1 MSKASRLARPP
12 SAGAGSKLPS
22 PRKECPVGAAAGSGR
37 ARVQTVGEKLMR
49 AGNDGGLARQKSL
62 VPAAPVPGDK
72 AQTGSQSETPS
83 PSQGDNQSR
92 NMEALPPKSRISP
105 PKASA
110 HQHGSVQKQTKSNLK
125 VTSPEDAEHVS
136 RRQASPNGT
145 PPSRGDPKASRTVPR
160 RHTVGGARSSREI
173 LAMQPSDM
181 DKKREAFLEH
191 LKQKYPHHA
200 SAIMGHQE
208 RLREQS
214 RSPKHGPSPQP
225 SVVDQLD
232 HLSLASLE
240 SLDTMSEADAPTAFT
255 RGSRVRAS
263 LPVVRS
269 TNQTKDRSLGVLYL
283 QYGEETKQIRM
294 PNEITSADTVRA
306 LFVSAFPQQLTM
318 KMLESPSVAVYVKD
332 DMRNVYYE
340 LSDVRNITDH
350 SCLKV
355 YHKDPAQAFSHGPRP
370 TNGDAR
376 MNREMMYASR
386 DGQHPLRQPP
396 MGPPP
401 HHPMQGSLSPPTPH
415 SMPPSPSRIPFGPR
429 QGSIPSSAT
438 IPRDRLSNA
447 NPPARSIS
455 PCPSAILERRDVK
468 PDEDMG
474 GKSHTLTRGNEGL
487 YADPYLLQEGRMSLA
502 SSHGAHPAPGLDGP
516 DHGLGGYHRASI
528 RSTGSYSGPSPTDSM
543 DHPSLYRQKSRN
555 SQLPTLGSKT
565 PPPSPHRMTEVRMID
580 IHGGPPHS
588 GPPHGGPPHGGPPHG
603 GPPHGGPPHG
613 GPLHGGP
620 PHGGSPHGGSPHG
633 GPPHGGPP
641 HGGPP
646 HGGPPHGG
654 SPHGGPPHGGPPH
667 GGPPHGGP
675 PHGGPPH
682 GGPPHGGPPHGGPP
696 HGGPPHGGPPHGGPP
711 HGVPLER
718 CSPVRQS
725 FRKEEVA
732 GAKTRNN
739 LASPVVS
746 DLQGPLQGPN
756 PAANDPQTR
765 ERMKAMEQQIA
776 SLTGLVQHALLKGPN
791 TSGTKEPLSERPSKT
806 SSPAHSV
813 NSAGGSPV
821 LAPKSSAG
829 PSERASAPLQVNLLQ
844 FRKSVS
850 DLRLQLQQMRQL
862 QLQNQEALRVQLKRA
877 EQEISV
883 KLAEALRRMED
894 PVQRQR
900 ALVEEDRH
908 KYLGLEEQ
916 VLSQLG
922 ELEQYVDSLKK
933 DSVGPHR
940 AVTLKDVE
948 EGAVTLRKV
957 GESLA
962 GLKGEFPAL
971 QTRMRAVLRVEV
983 EAVKFLKEEPHKL
996 DSMLKR
1002 VKGLTE
1008 TLSGLRRC
1016 ATEGLQKGSDVS
1028 ASASLKAAPVD
1039 GGPAAA
1045 VAESP
1050 VDAPPASA
1058 QPGSA
1063 ALPEPQSSS
1072 IRSEVMPP
1080 SPVVIH
1086 HVQSSPVHMQ
1096 QSQQSAAL
1104 MAQPSPPLTPS
1115 PTHVPSPNPGQ
1126 SQSQSQSQ
1134 GRDSP
1139 KGASSDPPSP
1149 ARHKK
1154 AHANGVNNGNG
1165 SANQDLIIEELQSSQ
1180 GKSKNRAMSIEAAE
1194 KEWEERRQNMGHYD
1208 GKEFEK
1214 ILQEAQ
1220 ANMMKG
1226 IPSLDMDENPAA
1238 PPGATGDQT
1247 DTHNPVESPSEPD
1260 ASSEKPAKPGPEKPP
1275 KPVLEKP
1282 AKPTLERPSKA
1293 GAERPSTTK
1302 PASTDK
1308 VTKLGSEKAS
1318 KSPPPPPPRKTY
1330 SSSSSGMTTTRSGEV
1345 VYTSR
1350 KESVSAQEG
1359 EEEATPPAP
1368 QPKPAKVPPEVKP
1381 KSASPPPIT
1390 ASVIQD
1396 EEDEGDKIMAE
1407 LQVFQK
1413 CTVKDVGVKNLVE
1426 PTTRIEPQIREL
1438 RPGALL
1444 PLKEKKQS
1452 SEPSR
1457 EDKDPDTDEN
1467 GNTTVRQSPGVIYYV
1482 TGQISKELPPPSG
1495 TEDTNERREPTLP
1508 PSQVSNVNAND
1519 NSPSQQQRPLSKPPV
1534 SPPPVSPPPVSP
1546 PPISPKPVGLN
1557 SFKLPKKQVKRS
1569 VSLKTS
1575 TEVEKGNILNQIN
1588 SEKKLKASVIQ
1599 EHISSSKSIIP
1610 EPVATTTISAL
1621 RGEPKSGAIFPEKA
1635 HNESSN
1641 QPGDTCEGGDEEASL
1656 SPDLPGEEAP
1666 PPPDNIA
1673 FMITNTKVQALSS
1686 GEYQELVNA
1695 KKGSVQT
1702 VTVGEAGTRSNAT
1715 GDSATDPSSP
1725 QDNGFNKKPVIII
1738 FDEPM
1743 DIRSAYKRLS
1753 TIFECEEE
1761 LERMLAEERID
1772 EESEESDTERSGG
1785 LQVKVGGLEGGD
1797 DTATKVCGGLS
1808 SSQAAS
1814 DRSSL
1819 SSSSS
1824 SSISEVTEGGVNTA
1838 STAGTK
1844 QDGKKKFKFKFPKK
1858 QLAALSQAIRTG
1870 TKSGKKTLQVV
1881 VYEDEEESDGTIR
1894 QHKEAKRFEI
1904 RSKASADNPK
1914 APGSAQVKRDNSE
1927 SICRTDEIRKSTYK
1941 TLDSLEQTIKQLETT
1956 ISEMGPCSAEEP
1968 VCTEE
1973 PKFGN
1978 RSSSEGVG
1986 LKRSSSLPTSKGPKV
2001 PLPSKSSL
2009 RKKTKPQL
2017 LPRPVLIPTT
2027 TTTSATALSAPSTVQ
2042 QNASVA
2048 SPTSRMPVPLSAK
2061 SRQSS
2066 GTTDKAGKQ
2075 QKLQDAQRQFRQ
2087 ANGSAKR
2094 VGGDHKAT
2102 SPTVPASKIP
2112 AFYPSSTKGSSQSAP
2127 NSDATNPINPSSSSS
2142 SSSST
2147 PTPTPTTT
2155 KSSLSSPHPPR
2166 SGSVSSSHIPSLS
2179 NGSLKPP
2186 APSQHTGKTLSF
2198 SSQTQ
2203 NGRAHSSSSSSSSS
2217 FSSSSSSS
2225 SSPSPLSPTPLGPGG
2240 KSIRTIHTP
2249 SFTSYRPH
2257 NGGGGGKSCIPTATA
2272 SKDTA

>member
-22 PRKECPVGAAAGSGR
+22 PRKECPGTATAAGR
-37 ARVQTVGEKLMR
+37 ARVLSVGEKLMR
-49 AGNDGGLARQKSL
+49 AGSDGILNRQKSL
-62 VPAAPVPGDK
+62 TAAVPQDRA
-72 AQTGSQSETPS
+72 QSETQTETQA
-83 PSQGDNQSR
+83 PSQSPGEKGQ
-92 NMEALPPKSRISP
+92 NMEMVPPKSRISP
-105 PKASA
+105 PKAST
-110 HQHGSVQKQTKSNLK
+110 QQQGSVHKQNKSNLK

-136 RRQASPNGT
+136 RRQASPNGK
-145 PPSRGDPKASRTVPR
+145 PPSRGEAKGSRTVPR
-160 RHTVGGARSSREI
+160 RHTLGGARSSREI

-225 SVVDQLD
+225 SVGDHVD

-240 SLDTMSEADAPTAFT
+240 SLDAMSEADAPTPFT

-283 QYGEETKQIRM
+283 QYGDETKQIRM
-294 PNEITSADTVRA
+294 PNEITSIDTVRA

-332 DMRNVYYE
+332 DMRNMYYE
-340 LSDVRNITDH
+340 LTDVRNITDH

-355 YHKDPAQAFSHGPRP
+355 YHKDPAQAFNHGPRP
-370 TNGDAR
+370 ANGDAR
-376 MNREMMYASR
+376 MHG

-396 MGPPP
+396 MGPPT
-401 HHPMQGSLSPPTPH
+401 HHPMQGALPPSPH

-429 QGSIPSSAT
+429 QGSIPGSAT

-474 GKSHTLTRGNEGL
+474 GKSHSLARGNEGL
-487 YADPYLLQEGRMSLA
+487 YADPYLLQEGRMSMA
-502 SSHGAHPAPGLDGP
+502 TAHGPHPNPGLDGP
-516 DHGLGGYHRASI
+516 DHGMGGFHRASI
-528 RSTGSYSGPSPTDSM
+528 RSTGSYSGPSPTDTM

-565 PPPSPHRMTEVRMID
+565 PPPSPHRMAEVRMID
-580 IHGGPPHS
+580 IHGGPPH
-588 GPPHGGPPHGGPPHG
+588 GV
-603 GPPHGGPPHG
+603 
-613 GPLHGGP
+613 
-620 PHGGSPHGGSPHG
+620 
-633 GPPHGGPP
+633 
-641 HGGPP
+641 
-646 HGGPPHGG
+646 
-654 SPHGGPPHGGPPH
+654 
-667 GGPPHGGP
+667 
-675 PHGGPPH
+675 
-682 GGPPHGGPPHGGPP
+682 
-696 HGGPPHGGPPHGGPP
+696 PP
-711 HGVPLER
+711 HGVPMER
-718 CSPVRQS
+718 GSPVRQS
-725 FRKEEVA
+725 FRKEEVT
-732 GAKTRNN
+732 GTKPRNN
-739 LASPVVS
+739 MGSPVVS
-746 DLQGPLQGPN
+746 DLQGHLQGPI
-756 PAANDPQTR
+756 PPANDHQTR

-791 TSGTKEPLSERPSKT
+791 TSGTKEPLSERPPKT
-806 SSPAHSV
+806 SSPAHSAH
-813 NSAGGSPV
+813 SSGGSPV
-821 LAPKSSAG
+821 LAPKSSAA
-829 PSERASAPLQVNLLQ
+829 PSDKGSVPLKVNLLQ
-844 FRKSVS
+844 FRKNVS
-850 DLRLQLQQMRQL
+850 DLRMQLHQMRQL

-883 KLAEALRRMED
+883 KLAEAMRRLED

-900 ALVEEDRH
+900 TLVEEDRH
-908 KYLGLEEQ
+908 KYLGLEER
-916 VLSQLG
+916 VLTQLG
-922 ELEQYVDSLKK
+922 ELEQYVSSLQK
-933 DSVGPHR
+933 DSAATHR
-940 AVTLKDVE
+940 VVTLKDVE
-948 EGAVTLRKV
+948 EGAMTLRKV

-1002 VKGLTE
+1002 VKSLTD
-1008 TLSGLRRC
+1008 TLSSLRRH
-1016 ATEGLQKGSDVS
+1016 ATEGSQRGSDPS
-1028 ASASLKAAPVD
+1028 ANIPVD
-1039 GGPAAA
+1039 NSPSAAA
-1045 VAESP
+1045 LETPAE
-1050 VDAPPASA
+1050 APPVSVQPTSTSA
-1058 QPGSA
+1058 PLELQNSTIKSG
-1063 ALPEPQSSS
+1063 
-1072 IRSEVMPP
+1072 VMPS

-1104 MAQPSPPLTPS
+1104 TAQPSPPLTPN
-1115 PTHVPSPNPGQ
+1115 PAQVPCPNA
-1126 SQSQSQSQ
+1126 SKSQ
-1134 GRDSP
+1134 GRESP

-1154 AHANGVNNGNG
+1154 AHGNPVNNGN
-1165 SANQDLIIEELQSSQ
+1165 QDLVIEELQSSQ
-1180 GKSKNRAMSIEAAE
+1180 DKSKNRAMSIEAAE
-1194 KEWEERRQNMGHYD
+1194 KEWEERRQNMGHYN

-1226 IPSLDMDENPAA
+1226 IPSLEVEENPALPTA
-1238 PPGATGDQT
+1238 AGGEQADVL
-1247 DTHNPVESPSEPD
+1247 VETTSEEPQSEPD
-1260 ASSEKPAKPGPEKPP
+1260 SDKPAQKGPEKLSKPLMEKPAKP
-1275 KPVLEKP
+1275 
-1282 AKPTLERPSKA
+1282 ALERPSKA
-1293 GAERPSTTK
+1293 ATK
-1302 PASTDK
+1302 PAPTDSLIK
-1308 VTKLGSEKAS
+1308 QGSEKSS

-1330 SSSSSGMTTTRSGEV
+1330 PTSSSGMTTTRSGEV

-1359 EEEATPPAP
+1359 EEEVPPPTP
-1368 QPKPAKVPPEVKP
+1368 QPKPTKVPPETKP
-1381 KSASPPPIT
+1381 KPATPPPVT
-1390 ASVIQD
+1390 ASVAR
-1396 EEDEGDKIMAE
+1396 EEDDEGDKIMAE

-1426 PTTRIEPQIREL
+1426 PTSRIEPQIREL

-1444 PLKEKKQS
+1444 PLKEKKQN

-1457 EDKDPDTDEN
+1457 VDKDPDTDEN
-1467 GNTTVRQSPGVIYYV
+1467 GNTTVRQSQGVIFYV
-1482 TGQISKELPPPSG
+1482 TGQIPKDHPPPSG
-1495 TEDTNERREPTLP
+1495 MEETPEHQEPTQP
-1508 PSQVSNVNAND
+1508 PTQVSNVNVND
-1519 NSPSQQQRPLSKPPV
+1519 NSPSQEQQQEQPQ
-1534 SPPPVSPPPVSP
+1534 SPPPKSP

-1557 SFKLPKKQVKRS
+1557 GLKLPKKQVKRS
-1569 VSLKTS
+1569 ESLKTRA
-1575 TEVEKGNILNQIN
+1575 EMEKGKILNKIN
-1588 SEKKLKASVIQ
+1588 TEKKSKIIQ
-1599 EHISSSKSIIP
+1599 EHVPSNKNIIP
-1610 EPVATTTISAL
+1610 EPTETTTTSTVREVLKSSVAL
-1621 RGEPKSGAIFPEKA
+1621 SKNAPSEHSDPPKSNCEDDDDEGA
-1635 HNESSN
+1635 
-1641 QPGDTCEGGDEEASL
+1641 GL

-1673 FMITNTKVQALSS
+1673 FMVTNTKVQALSC

-1702 VTVGEAGTRSNAT
+1702 VTVGGAANRGNAT
-1715 GDSATDPSSP
+1715 ASATAP

-1761 LERMLAEERID
+1761 LDRMLAEERIE

-1785 LQVKVGGLEGGD
+1785 LQVKAEETGMIDGK
-1797 DTATKVCGGLS
+1797 KVS
-1808 SSQAAS
+1808 SSQGTADHA
-1814 DRSSL
+1814 SL

-1824 SSISEVTEGGVNTA
+1824 SSVSELTDSGINLESNGD
-1838 STAGTK
+1838 TK
-1844 QDGKKKFKFKFPKK
+1844 QDSKKKFKFKFPKK
-1858 QLAALSQAIRTG
+1858 QLAALTHAIRTG
-1870 TKSGKKTLQVV
+1870 SKSGKKTLQVV
-1881 VYEDEEESDGTIR
+1881 VYEDEEESDGTVR

-1904 RSKASADNPK
+1904 ARSKSLADNPK
-1914 APGSAQVKRDNSE
+1914 ATSSAVVKRQNTE
-1927 SICRTDEIRKSTYK
+1927 SLCRTDEIRKNTYK

-1956 ISEMGPCSAEEP
+1956 ISEMGPRSPEEP
-1968 VCTEE
+1968 VSMEE
-1973 PKFGN
+1973 PKPGN
-1978 RSSSEGVG
+1978 GRSPEGVG
-1986 LKRSSSLPTSKGPKV
+1986 LKRSSSLPTSRGSGPKV
-2001 PLPSKSSL
+2001 PSKSSL
-2009 RKKTKPQL
+2009 QKKTKPQL
-2017 LPRPVLIPTT
+2017 LPRPVVIPTT
-2027 TTTSATALSAPSTVQ
+2027 TTTSTTTVPSAPSTIQ
-2042 QNASVA
+2042 QNTSVA

-2061 SRQSS
+2061 SRQSP

-2094 VGGDHKAT
+2094 VGGDHKTT
-2102 SPTVPASKIP
+2102 SPTIPISKIP
-2112 AFYPSSTKGSSQSAP
+2112 AFYPSSTKGSSQSAQ

-2142 SSSST
+2142 L
-2147 PTPTPTTT
+2147 T
-2155 KSSLSSPHPPR
+2155 KSSILSSHTPR
-2166 SGSVSSSHIPSLS
+2166 SGSLPSTHIPSLS
-2179 NGSLKPP
+2179 NGSLKLPT
-2186 APSQHTGKTLSF
+2186 PSQHTGKALSF

-2203 NGRAHSSSSSSSSS
+2203 NGRVHSSSSFS
-2217 FSSSSSSS
+2217 SSSSSSS

-2249 SFTSYRPH
+2249 SFTSYRSH
-2257 NGGGGGKSCIPTATA
+2257 NGSSGKSCIPTATA
-2272 SKDTA
+2272 AKDTT